1 MKAYKK
7 RMIKEYWQLRKRI
20 DKLNAKTI
28 RAQND
33 RKVSDKQYRLLQ
45 AQLFS
50 MCAYEGIL
58 RQRIEDL
65 GLELS

>member
-1 MKAYKK
+1 MKKYKK
-7 RMIKEYWQLRKRI
+7 RMVREYWQLRKRI
-20 DKLNAKTI
+20 DKLEAKTV
-28 RAQND
+28 RAQGD
-33 RKVSDKQYRLLQ
+33 RKVSDRQYRLMQ

-65 GLELS
+65 GIKVQ

>member
-7 RMIKEYWQLRKRI
+7 RMVKEYWQLRKRI
-20 DKLNAKTI
+20 DKLEAKTI
-28 RAQND
+28 RAQGD
-33 RKVSDKQYRLLQ
+33 RKISDKQYRLMQ

-65 GLELS
+65 HIKVG